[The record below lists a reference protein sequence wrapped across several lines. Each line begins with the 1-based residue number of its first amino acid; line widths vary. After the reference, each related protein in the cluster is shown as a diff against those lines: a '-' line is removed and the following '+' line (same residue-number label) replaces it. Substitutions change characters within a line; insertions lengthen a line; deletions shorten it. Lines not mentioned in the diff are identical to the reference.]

1 MGGPVPN
8 PANAE
13 VIGAVMEIRFYGFE
27 EIENSKLKYAVIYAS
42 HRGSWILAKH
52 RERSTWETQGG
63 HREPGEDITEAA
75 KRELYEES
83 GATAY
88 ELEPVCVYSVTDSD
102 TTDYGALFYADVREL
117 GPLPECEMAG
127 IKLFKRLPR
136 GLTYPDIFP
145 KLFLRVM
152 DHLKGKYIELL
163 GSAPVRN
170 VNIIQFLKSY
180 PVYSFDRVG
189 ESVLI
194 RGTSDEDW
202 VYISSGSEEEFGC
215 LTEGLDE
222 EDKCFAVLEDW
233 MLPAV
238 IRGREVRSRMTSM
251 KLVYGRPGSERTGR
265 EEKNARTEDVK
276 PAMEGFPA
284 MNPGEPEV
292 TDLTIPDASVIY
304 NNSDYKEYISIAYI
318 EERILNGVGAGIRK
332 DGRLVAWA
340 LTHDDGAIGFM
351 HVLGEY
357 RRRGYALRITEAMV
371 SRLVA
376 AGEVPFVHIKESNAA
391 SMELAVKA
399 GFRKDRRIHWI
410 KLA

>member
-1 MGGPVPN
+1 
-8 PANAE
+8 
-13 VIGAVMEIRFYGFE
+13 MEIRFYGFG
-27 EIENSKLKYAVIYAS
+27 EIENYKLKFAVICAS
-42 HRGSWILAKH
+42 HKGKWILAKH
-52 RERSTWETQGG
+52 RERSAWETLGG
-63 HREPGEDITEAA
+63 HREPGDDITEAA

-88 ELEPVCVYSVTDSD
+88 ELEPVCTYSVTDNG
-102 TTDYGALFYADVREL
+102 TMDYGALFYADVRRL
-117 GPLPECEMAG
+117 GPLPESEIGGM
-127 IKLFKRLPR
+127 KLFRQMPAE
-136 GLTYPDIFP
+136 LTYPGIFP
-145 KLFLRVM
+145 QLLRRVTE
-152 DHLKGKYIELL
+152 HLTGKYIKLL
-163 GSAPVRN
+163 CSDPVRN
-170 VNIIQFLKSY
+170 VNIIKFLKSY
-180 PVYSFDRVG
+180 PAYSFDRAG

-202 VYISSGSEEEFGC
+202 VYISSGSEGEFGR

-251 KLVYGRPGSERTGR
+251 KLVYDWPGFGRASGEER
-265 EEKNARTEDVK
+265 NVQA
-276 PAMEGFPA
+276 
-284 MNPGEPEV
+284 EV
-292 TDLTIPDASVIY
+292 TDLTIPDAPVLY
-304 NNSDYKEYISIAYI
+304 NNSDYKEYISIDYI

-351 HVLGEY
+351 HVLEEY
-357 RRRGYALRITEAMV
+357 RRKGYARQITEAMV
-371 SRLVA
+371 SRLAA
-376 AGEVPFVHIKESNAA
+376 AGEVPFVHIKESNTA